1 MRRFFG
7 SIFIFFAVITFFGG
21 FADPELG
28 VGGGIFGCL
37 FWGIPGYFL
46 LKKKKTEPVKNQ
58 VKPVPIDTAASMP
71 ELDLEDLEESLE
83 FLTPVQNVRFAC
95 KSCGAKNEIRSSG
108 SEIRCEYCDS
118 PSVPPLPSA

>member
-21 FADPELG
+21 FVDPELG

-46 LKKKKTEPVKNQ
+46 MKKKKTEAVQKQ
-58 VKPVPIDTAASMP
+58 VEPVPLETAAPMT
-71 ELDLEDLEESLE
+71 EFELEDLEESLSVAP
-83 FLTPVQNVRFAC
+83 PVPTIRFAC
-95 KSCGAKNEIRSSG
+95 KSCGAKNESPSVG
-108 SEIRCEYCDS
+108 SNLRCEYCGS
-118 PSVPPLPSA
+118 PSVPPIPDA